1 MVVCVAGGKGGT
13 GKTLVSTSLAMLL
26 AEAEPV
32 QFLDCDTEAPN
43 SHLFLRPTITA
54 HVPVMV
60 PVPVVDESRCVHC
73 GECAQS
79 CRFNAIASL
88 PATTVVHEEL
98 CHSCGLCARVC
109 PHNAIREA
117 QRPIGLVH
125 LGRAGAIEFV
135 GGELSIGE
143 PRASAVVGAVKSY
156 AVRSRTVI
164 VDAPPGTSCPVVATL
179 KGCDL
184 ALLVTEPTP
193 FGLGDL
199 RLIVETTRIM
209 GIPVATVINRSD
221 IGDSRVLEYCEA
233 EGIPIWCR
241 IPHDRSIAQA
251 SARGERAI
259 ETSPPLR
266 AAIASLIDRL
276 ASYEATRGS
285 ASLSMAKL
293 PPNGRK

>member
-13 GKTLVSTSLAMLL
+13 GKTLVSTSLAVLL
-26 AEAEPV
+26 SEREPL

-88 PATTVVHEEL
+88 PARTIVHEEL

-117 QRPIGLVH
+117 RRPIGRVH
-125 LGRAGAIEFV
+125 LGKAGPIEFV
-135 GGELSIGE
+135 GGELRIGE
-143 PRASAVVGAVKSY
+143 PRASAVVAAVKSY

-199 RLIVETTRIM
+199 KLIVETTRIL
-209 GIPVATVINRSD
+209 GIPVAVVLNRAD
-221 IGDSRVLEYCEA
+221 TGDSRVADYCETQ
-233 EGIPIWCR
+233 GIPIWSR
-241 IPHDRSIAQA
+241 IVHDWSVAQA
-251 SARGERAI
+251 SARGQLAI
-259 ETSPPLR
+259 EKS
-266 AAIASLIDRL
+266 S
-276 ASYEATRGS
+276 
-285 ASLSMAKL
+285 
-293 PPNGRK
+293 